1 MFLAPRF
8 RVFAKGRPWDG
19 LHHLPSNGYPINKKG
34 KARSDSASHY
44 QAFLQQLPWM
54 LQDDEE
60 IVQDRG
66 IRRVRVLPAPCSL
79 LPAPCSLLPAPCS
92 LLPAPCSLL
101 PAPCSLCSL
110 LPSV

>member
-79 LPAPCSLLPAPCS
+79 LPAPY
-92 LLPAPCSLL
+92 
-101 PAPCSLCSL
+101 APCSLCSL